1 MRKLTG
7 LVFAGLMLAATAA
20 PVAGKEFGTIYF
32 DGQAYR
38 TFGVPASVP
47 AGTGTDPIVAFTNF
61 DQGGVSAVGPGD
73 GAEGGRWQVWMGT
86 WTDPAAA
93 RLLTDFD
100 EVLAEGMAHFAD
112 HCASC
117 HANDGSGNTEMG
129 HGLYPRAPD
138 LRLPATQDLEDHELF
153 YIIENG
159 IRLTGMPAWGNGTR
173 ESEDASWRLVHFIRH
188 LPQITPAEIEQ
199 MEAMNPKPPQ
209 EIRQEIEEERFL
221 QGEDPAPA
229 QPSQPHSH

>member
-32 DGQAYR
+32 DGHAYR

-100 EVLAEGMAHFAD
+100 EVLAEVEA
-112 HCASC
+112 
-117 HANDGSGNTEMG
+117 GNLTLE
-129 HGLYPRAPD
+129 RAPEVD
-138 LRLPATQDLEDHELF
+138 FRCPILPGEA
-153 YIIENG
+153 
-159 IRLTGMPAWGNGTR
+159 NGT
-173 ESEDASWRLVHFIRH
+173 S
-188 LPQITPAEIEQ
+188 
-199 MEAMNPKPPQ
+199 
-209 EIRQEIEEERFL
+209 
-221 QGEDPAPA
+221 
-229 QPSQPHSH
+229 